1 MLNLTKTD
9 VFWSFALCWFNFL
22 CFYTIF
28 AIFQNLHL
36 ISFAYCGFAFFTYN
50 MHVFSSTSMKFILI
64 AYLTLKNCS
73 KISVFRIFLFWVFF
87 SFLRIS
93 TQFLNLVD
101 LFKIVLSSLMYQ
113 WLSVLHVSV
122 KRKSKIFHFIPFF
135 YENKLFLAQKT
146 VSNFFGSN

>member
-1 MLNLTKTD
+1 MIEID
-9 VFWSFALCWFNFL
+9 VFLSFALCWFNIW

-28 AIFQNLHL
+28 TIFENFHL
-36 ISFAYCGFAFFTYN
+36 ISFAYCGFAFFAYN
-50 MHVFSSTSMKFILI
+50 MHFFPSTLMKFKQI
-64 AYLTLKNCS
+64 AYFTLKICS

-146 VSNFFGSN
+146 VSNFFGSS

>member
-1 MLNLTKTD
+1 MFFSIKTLISQYFLIEID
-9 VFWSFALCWFNFL
+9 VFLSFALCWFNIW

-28 AIFQNLHL
+28 IIFENFHL
-36 ISFAYCGFAFFTYN
+36 ISFAFCGFAFFAYN
-50 MHVFSSTSMKFILI
+50 MHVMKFIQI
-64 AYLTLKNCS
+64 AYFTLRICS
-73 KISVFRIFLFWVFF
+73 NISVFRIFLFWVIF

-122 KRKSKIFHFIPFF
+122 KRKSRIFHFIPFF
-135 YENKLFLAQKT
+135 Y
-146 VSNFFGSN
+146 